1 MNATVNKMNETDS
14 RRTIA
19 GIARRVAS
27 FRKRQ
32 GLSLDQLAARAG
44 VSKGSLAGLEKASGN
59 PSISLLCQT
68 AAALGVSVSDLL
80 ASSTPRKAEVF
91 ELGGGKTL
99 WRGQAGGT
107 ARLLFGTRGPLMFE
121 MWEWV
126 IHPTERYEARA
137 HSPGTKEILYAMKGR
152 LGAVVEGEVFEIA
165 PGQGVFLETD
175 VPHAYYCAGKQAV
188 RFRMIVVEM
197 PANSGLRKDDL
208 DGEKNRNRR

>member
-1 MNATVNKMNETDS
+1 MNDSVNILNDS
-14 RRTIA
+14 ISHETIA
-19 GIARRVAS
+19 AIARRVAA

-44 VSKGSLAGLEKASGN
+44 VSKGSLAGLEKATGN
-59 PSISLLCQT
+59 PSISLLCHT

-80 ASSTPRKAEVF
+80 ASSTPRKAEAF
-91 ELGGGKTL
+91 ELGGGKVL

-126 IHPTERYEARA
+126 IHLTERYEAKA

-152 LGAVVEGEVFEIA
+152 LGAVVDGEVFEI
-165 PGQGVFLETD
+165 GQGQGLFMETD
-175 VPHAYYCAGKQAV
+175 VPHAYYCAGKQPV

-197 PANSGLRKDDL
+197 PANGGLRK
-208 DGEKNRNRR
+208 GGPAGAEASQ